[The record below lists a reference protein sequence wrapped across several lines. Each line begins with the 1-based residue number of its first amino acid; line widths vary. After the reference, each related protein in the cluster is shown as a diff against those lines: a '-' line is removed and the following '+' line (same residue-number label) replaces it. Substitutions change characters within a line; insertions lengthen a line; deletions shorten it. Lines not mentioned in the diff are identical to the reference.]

1 VTGAN
6 KGIGEETAHLLGDQG
21 HPVLLGCRDAQRAA
35 NAERQLRDRG
45 IDAHGLHLD
54 VTDPSSLDKAAKRVS
69 DHYGH
74 LDVLVNNAGIASTDA
89 PQVEDIPT
97 ALRRLLDTNVIGAV
111 AVIEAMLPLLRQA
124 PAPRII
130 NVSSELGS
138 IACTLD
144 PNSPMWH
151 TPPTSPHQGAAT
163 NRSKAALSHRMEAW
177 PWYSY
182 SLNASRFKESLRRAE
197 IVKRPQ
203 DAAGHSARPA
213 SAHERSPC

>member
-89 PQVEDIPT
+89 PQVEDIPS

-124 PAPRII
+124 PASRII

-151 TPPTSPHQGAAT
+151 TRRHRLIRELPRTGARLRSATAWKLGRGIPT
-163 NRSKAALSHRMEAW
+163 RSTL
-177 PWYSY
+177 
-182 SLNASRFKESLRRAE
+182 LGSRSRYGGLK
-197 IVKRPQ
+197 
-203 DAAGHSARPA
+203 
-213 SAHERSPC
+213 